1 MRWAVAD
8 AVGRLLVLA
17 AIALLFVHFFG
28 DGDGATNPYV
38 RQVDRWL
45 GLDQLLRAIEGRW

>member
-45 GLDQLLRAIEGRW
+45 GLD